1 MCYKI
6 ISDDLFKLE
15 YCHDKYKTQ
24 RICNKAADSFLP
36 ALEFVLDGLLWSCH
50 CNETGILS
58 IGLDNIDLDDTNY
71 DVDDSGTIINIMLSA

>member
-1 MCYKI
+1 MVCYGHAI
-6 ISDDLFKLE
+6 V
-15 YCHDKYKTQ
+15 Y
-24 RICNKAADSFLP
+24 
-36 ALEFVLDGLLWSCH
+36 